1 MFQSISRSWKLYKLC
16 WGVLIHDKELLLFP
30 AFSFVSLLLIAGT
43 IFGSGM
49 FQRVSESIFAVRLM
63 DLVLILILYFVN
75 YFIIIYFNAAIIGA
89 ARIRLNGG
97 DPTLSDGFNAATRN
111 LIHIISWAFIS
122 AIVNVIFYALEKAVR
137 GESNK
142 RSGVSAIVLGMLASV
157 ARIGWSI
164 ITYLVIP
171 IMVVEGV
178 GPVEAIKRSAQMIK
192 NTWGEQLI
200 SRVGFDLIAMIIGL
214 PIVVLMIVIG
224 KGVPG
229 TLGTSMVVAIGV
241 LGLGSLTLITS
252 AMKGIYAAAL
262 YEYANSGSVPELFD
276 REMITDSWQTSSSGS

>member
-1 MFQSISRSWKLYKLC
+1 MFQSLSRSWKLYKLC

-49 FQRVSESIFAVRLM
+49 FQRVSESIFAIRLT
-63 DLVLILILYFVN
+63 DLGLILILYFVN
-75 YFIIIYFNAAIIGA
+75 YFIIVYFNAAIIGA

-97 DPTLSDGFNAATRN
+97 DPTLSDGFNAATRR
-111 LIHIISWAFIS
+111 LVHLISWAFIS
-122 AIVNVIFYALEKAVR
+122 AIVSVIFYALEKAVR
-137 GESNK
+137 GQSNK
-142 RSGVSAIVLGMLASV
+142 RSGASAIVLGMLASV
-157 ARIGWSI
+157 ARLGWSI

-171 IMVVEGV
+171 IIVIEGV
-178 GPVEAIKRSAQMIK
+178 GPVQAIKRSAQMIK

-200 SRVGFDLIAMIIGL
+200 SRVGFDLIAMMVGT
-214 PIVVLMIVIG
+214 PIVILMIAIG

-229 TLGTSMVVAIGV
+229 ILGTSLAVVIGV
-241 LGLGSLTLITS
+241 LGLGSLTLVTS

-276 REMITDSWQTSSSGS
+276 KEMITDSWQTSSSGG